1 MVSQNCHTEGHSVI
15 PGLFFDN
22 LHTERPILLLSF
34 FFSPV
39 FFIQSTAARVR
50 HRSIR
55 LATYFSNTN
64 ATCCNKKHQPNWY
77 CLKIFLNILAV
88 AYLTRPWTVSKQT
101 FITKLKYNL
110 LRSADAISSSQVF
123 GSSNSSLKN
132 IPVVFVT
139 DVFILL
145 VESVSMRTF
154 FFFKGYSRLWL
165 PVSVFLWFS
174 FFGHNF
180 SIVSEYQNNILIR
193 TN

>member
-64 ATCCNKKHQPNWY
+64 ATCCYKKHQPNWY

-101 FITKLKYNL
+101 FITKLKYNF

-154 FFFKGYSRLWL
+154 FYLWRIFTFMTASLSFSLIQLFCLQFFYR
-165 PVSVFLWFS
+165 VR
-174 FFGHNF
+174 
-180 SIVSEYQNNILIR
+180 ISE
-193 TN
+193 